1 MRLSLAEKASLVG
14 PFDYILLKTIYSLR
28 DKNEFVSFNSLKRK
42 LDIKDDEELKISLMK
57 LSELRLIF
65 KNPTDLSFRL
75 TFSGLDILGIKL
87 LFVNK
92 ILNRLAEIVG
102 IGKESVVYY
111 GYDFNDNKIIVKFHR
126 VGTDSYKKVKF
137 RKSLEKKSWL
147 SITVENA
154 KREYE
159 ALTCLS
165 NEGGY
170 VPKPLGVE
178 YNAVAM
184 EYIDGIELYKV
195 PVNNLDLNLDEI
207 LEKILQTMRIAYTI
221 CNITHGDLSPYNV
234 LIDKNGNPYLIDW
247 PQATKSE
254 ERLEKDL
261 SNLIMFFRKY
271 GIDIDI
277 RKIFD
282 YVRGVS

>member
-14 PFDYILLKTIYSLR
+14 PFDYILLKAIYSLR
-28 DKNEFVSFNSLKRK
+28 DKNEFVNFNSLKRR

-87 LFVNK
+87 LYVNK
-92 ILNRLAEIVG
+92 ILNRLAEIIG

-111 GYDFNDNKIIVKFHR
+111 GYDFNDNKIVVKFHR
-126 VGTDSYKKVKF
+126 VGTDSYRKVKF
-137 RKSLEKKSWL
+137 RKSPEKKSWL

-159 ALTCLS
+159 ALTCLN

-184 EYIDGIELYKV
+184 EYIDGIELYKI
-195 PVNNLDLNLDEI
+195 PVTNPDLNLDEI
-207 LEKILQTMRIAYTI
+207 LEKILETIRIGYTI

-234 LIDKNGNPYLIDW
+234 LIDKDGNPYIIDW
-247 PQATKSE
+247 TQATKSE

-261 SNLIMFFRKY
+261 SNLTIFFRKH
-271 GIDIDI
+271 GINVDIHD
-277 RKIFD
+277 IFD

>member
-1 MRLSLAEKASLVG
+1 V
-14 PFDYILLKTIYSLR
+14 T
-28 DKNEFVSFNSLKRK
+28 
-42 LDIKDDEELKISLMK
+42 
-57 LSELRLIF
+57 
-65 KNPTDLSFRL
+65 
-75 TFSGLDILGIKL
+75 
-87 LFVNK
+87 
-92 ILNRLAEIVG
+92 
-102 IGKESVVYY
+102 
-111 GYDFNDNKIIVKFHR
+111 
-126 VGTDSYKKVKF
+126 
-137 RKSLEKKSWL
+137 
-147 SITVENA
+147 
-154 KREYE
+154 
-159 ALTCLS
+159 
-165 NEGGY
+165 
-170 VPKPLGVE
+170 
-178 YNAVAM
+178 M

-261 SNLIMFFRKY
+261 SNLIIFFRKY
-271 GIDIDI
+271 GINVDI

>member
-28 DKNEFVSFNSLKRK
+28 DKNEFVSFNSLKRR

-57 LSELRLIF
+57 LSELKLIF

-87 LFVNK
+87 LFVDK

-126 VGTDSYKKVKF
+126 VGTDSYKKVTF
-137 RKSLEKKSWL
+137 RKSLKKKSWL

-170 VPKPLGVE
+170 VPKPLGAE
-178 YNAVAM
+178 YNAVTM

-261 SNLIMFFRKY
+261 SNLIIFFRKY
-271 GIDIDI
+271 GINVDI